1 MLWLIAAQVEGG
13 RWGAAPQRDRKGE
26 MDDLM
31 HKVEQLLRFSSDL
44 ESRMSETGL
53 GGVGGVIDHFV
64 RLRQALERVRIDE
77 LEWARAELRMLVEL
91 LTGVAEHVEQLHE
104 VKLALAGSRILSP
117 AVQPN
122 GAANTA

>member
-122 GAANTA
+122 GAANPA